1 MRYAHRLRPWTTASG
16 CPPSSAF
23 AHNPAAATDR
33 FINFFFFEK
42 EKARKAAT
50 SRASGFPINAGV
62 VRKVAVPEL

>member
-1 MRYAHRLRPWTTASG
+1 MDNRKRLPTVERL
-16 CPPSSAF
+16 CPQPGGRNKSF
-23 AHNPAAATDR
+23 YK
-33 FINFFFFEK
+33 FFELKK